1 MADSDT
7 PSSRLEV
14 AHILMMD
21 LVGYSR
27 LPMADQRERLAK
39 LNRVVRATQEFGR
52 ADAAKQLICL
62 PTGDGMAL
70 VFFDDP
76 EAPVRCAIEIA
87 GALADDLNTQLRMG
101 IHSGPVYRVEDIN
114 ANLNVSGGGIN
125 LCQRVMD
132 AGDDGH
138 ILVSSTAKELL
149 GQIRE
154 WNLQPLGEHAV
165 KHGLRMSLF
174 NLCSEGVGNAEVPS
188 KLAGDAAV
196 APQGPARTAK
206 APPRPA
212 PPAKEKV
219 PRPELVLPPGCSWV
233 PHEPPDDCPSDDPE
247 AYAKWLES
255 RPPITIQHGDT
266 GIDLLWVPGGSF
278 MMGSVRGRDDEK
290 PVRRVTVDGFW
301 IGRIPVRARQWELVM
316 GSVPDQYNDQG
327 PLHPVAG
334 VTWDEGAE
342 FCRRI
347 GLALPPEAYWEYAA
361 RGAEGHVYPWGSKW
375 DASLCQCREDLHGH
389 ERTGPAGSLRGNV
402 SWCGALDMAGNV
414 WEWCRDWYHPNS
426 QQAASGAATGRRSL
440 RGGAWASDAFECRC
454 SCRLSSAPNNRS
466 PLIGLRV
473 ARPKA
478 G

>member
-1 MADSDT
+1 MADSDA
-7 PSSRLEV
+7 PSSGLEV

-27 LPMADQRERLAK
+27 LPMADQRARLAE
-39 LNRVVRATQEFGR
+39 LNQVVRATREFGR
-52 ADAAKQLICL
+52 AEAARQLICL

-87 GALADDLNTQLRMG
+87 QSLPEDSNIALRMG
-101 IHSGPVYRVEDIN
+101 IHSGPVYRVEDVN
-114 ANLNVSGGGIN
+114 TNLNVSGGGIN

-149 GQIRE
+149 GQIRD
-154 WNLQPLGEHAV
+154 WDLQALGEHAV

-174 NLCSEGVGNAEVPS
+174 NLCSEGVGNPEVPS
-188 KLAGDAAV
+188 KLAGEAGTQAAARPTRAATRA
-196 APQGPARTAK
+196 APA
-206 APPRPA
+206 
-212 PPAKEKV
+212 AKEEV
-219 PRPELVLPPGCSWV
+219 ARPELVLPPGCSWA
-233 PHEPPDDCPSDDPE
+233 PEEPPDDCPSDDAE
-247 AYAKWLES
+247 AYANWLRS
-255 RPPITIQHGDT
+255 RPPITVRHGES
-266 GIDLLWVPGGSF
+266 GIDLVWVPGGSF

-290 PVRRVTVDGFW
+290 PVRRVTVGGFW
-301 IGRIPVRARQWELVM
+301 IGRIPVRVRQWELVM
-316 GSVPDQYNDQG
+316 GSVPGPYNDRG

-334 VTWDEGAE
+334 VTWEECAE
-342 FCRRI
+342 FCHRA
-347 GLALPPEAYWEYAA
+347 GLALAPEAYWEYAA

-375 DASLCQCREDLHGH
+375 EPSLCQCREDLHGH
-389 ERTGPAGSLRGNV
+389 ERTAPAGSLRGNV

-414 WEWCRDWYHPNS
+414 WEWCRDWYHPDP
-426 QQAASGAATGRRSL
+426 QQAASGAATGRKSL

-478 G
+478 GA